1 MHRQRKAKIVATV
14 GPSSA
19 APDVLERLF
28 LAGVDV
34 FRMNFSHGE
43 RADHVA
49 VHRSLRALERKHG
62 RPIAVLQDLQGPKI
76 RLGRI
81 PGGERRVAAG
91 DLVSFTVDEA
101 AGAQHIPLPHAEIF
115 DAARPGHGLLI
126 DDGRIRL
133 RIEEVRGNLMTAR
146 VLAGGTL
153 RDRKGVNLPDS
164 VLAISPITDKDRR
177 DLELGLDL
185 GVDWVAMSFVQS
197 ADDIAAARRL
207 IGDGAALMAKI
218 EKPAALARITEIVAA
233 ADGIMVARGDLGV
246 EIPCED
252 VPGWQ
257 KQIVQLSRAAMK
269 PVIVATQM
277 LESMVS
283 SPTPTRAEA
292 SDVATAIYDGA
303 DAVMLSAES
312 AVGGY
317 PVESV
322 EVMDRIIRRTEAH
335 KLYRPFVTAIDIG
348 IDAIPSEVVSKSAAD
363 VADQLDG
370 AVIAAFTYSG
380 ATAARIARW
389 RPAAPIIALTPR
401 DEIARRLNVLW
412 GTHSVFSEDVSSY
425 EEMIARATATAAREG
440 IAPDGTQLIIV
451 GGIPFGEA
459 GTTNNLR
466 IARISCPASRREAP
480 AYGAFEI

>member
-1 MHRQRKAKIVATV
+1 MHRQRKAKIVATI

-19 APDVLERLF
+19 AADMLERLF

-49 VHRSLRALERKHG
+49 VHRALRALERKHG

-81 PGGERRVAAG
+81 PGGERRLAAG
-91 DLVSFTVDEA
+91 DLVSFVLAEA
-101 AGAQHIPLPHAEIF
+101 TGEHHIPLPHEEIF
-115 DAARPGHGLLI
+115 DAARAGHSLLI

-133 RIEEVRGNLMTAR
+133 RIEDVRGNRITAQA
-146 VLAGGTL
+146 LTSGML

-164 VLAISPITDKDRR
+164 VLPISPITDKDRR

-185 GVDWVAMSFVQS
+185 GVDWVALSFVQS
-197 ADDIAAARRL
+197 AADIAAAREL
-207 IGDGAALMAKI
+207 IGSRAALMAKI
-218 EKPAALARITEIVAA
+218 EKPSALAQLSGIVAA
-233 ADGIMVARGDLGV
+233 VDGIMVARGDLGV
-246 EIPCED
+246 EIPCEE

-257 KQIVQLSRAAMK
+257 KQIIQQCRAAMR

-312 AVGGY
+312 AIGGY
-317 PVESV
+317 PIESV

-335 KLYRPFVTAIDIG
+335 GFYRSFVTAIDIS

-363 VADQLDG
+363 VADQLEG

-412 GTHSVFSEDVSSY
+412 GTHSVFSEDVASY
-425 EEMIARATATAAREG
+425 EEMIERASTTAVGEG

-451 GGIPFGEA
+451 GGIPFGKA

-466 IARISCPASRREAP
+466 IRTVSLPANRMERP
-480 AYGAFEI
+480 AYGRFEI

>member
-19 APDVLERLF
+19 SPNVLEDLF

-62 RPIAVLQDLQGPKI
+62 RPIAILQDLQGPKI

-81 PGGERRVAAG
+81 PGGDRQVAAG
-91 DLVSFTVDEA
+91 DVISFILGEA
-101 AGAQHIPLPHAEIF
+101 AGTGHIPLPHAEIF
-115 DAARPGHGLLI
+115 EAARAGHGLLI

-133 RIEEVRGNLMTAR
+133 RIEEVHGNGMLAR
-146 VLAGGTL
+146 VVAGGTL

-164 VLAISPITDKDRR
+164 LLPISPITDKDRR

-197 ADDIAAARRL
+197 AADIIAARDL
-207 IGDGAALMAKI
+207 IGSRAALMAKI
-218 EKPAALARITEIVAA
+218 EKPAALAQISGIVAA
-233 ADGIMVARGDLGV
+233 ADGVMVARGDLGV
-246 EIPCED
+246 EIPCEE

-257 KQIVQLSRAAMK
+257 KQIVQQCRAAMK

-322 EVMDRIIRRTEAH
+322 AVMDRIIRRTEAH
-335 KLYRPFVTAIDIG
+335 RLYRSFVTAIDIG

-363 VADQLDG
+363 VADQLDH

-401 DEIARRLNVLW
+401 DEVARRLNVLW
-412 GTHSVFSEDVSSY
+412 GTHSVFSEDVASY
-425 EEMIARATATAAREG
+425 EEMIARASETAAGEG

-466 IARISCPASRREAP
+466 IARIARPVARNETP

>member
-76 RLGRI
+76 RLGRV

-91 DLVSFTVDEA
+91 DVVSFAHSEA
-101 AGAQHIPLPHAEIF
+101 VGAQHIPLPHAEIF
-115 DAARPGHGLLI
+115 DAARAGHGLLI
-126 DDGRIRL
+126 DDGHIRL

-197 ADDIAAARRL
+197 ADDIAAARKL
-207 IGDGAALMAKI
+207 VGSGAALMAKI
-218 EKPAALARITEIVAA
+218 EKPSALARIADIVAA

-257 KQIVQLSRAAMK
+257 KQIVQLCRAAMK

-335 KLYRPFVTAIDIG
+335 KLYRPFVTAIDIS

-412 GTHSVFSEDVSSY
+412 GTHSVFSEDVASY
-425 EEMIARATATAAREG
+425 EEMIARASATAAREG

-466 IARISCPASRREAP
+466 ITKISCPTSRTEAP

>member
-1 MHRQRKAKIVATV
+1 M
-14 GPSSA
+14 
-19 APDVLERLF
+19 
-28 LAGVDV
+28 
-34 FRMNFSHGE
+34 
-43 RADHVA
+43 
-49 VHRSLRALERKHG
+49 
-62 RPIAVLQDLQGPKI
+62 
-76 RLGRI
+76 
-81 PGGERRVAAG
+81 
-91 DLVSFTVDEA
+91 
-101 AGAQHIPLPHAEIF
+101 
-115 DAARPGHGLLI
+115 
-126 DDGRIRL
+126 
-133 RIEEVRGNLMTAR
+133 
-146 VLAGGTL
+146 
-153 RDRKGVNLPDS
+153 
-164 VLAISPITDKDRR
+164 
-177 DLELGLDL
+177 
-185 GVDWVAMSFVQS
+185 
-197 ADDIAAARRL
+197 
-207 IGDGAALMAKI
+207 IGSGAALMAKI
-218 EKPAALARITEIVAA
+218 EKPSALARIADIVAA

-257 KQIVQLSRAAMK
+257 KQIVQLCRAAMK

-277 LESMVS
+277 LKSMVS

-335 KLYRPFVTAIDIG
+335 KLYRPFVTAIDIS

-412 GTHSVFSEDVSSY
+412 GTHSVFSEDVASY
-425 EEMIARATATAAREG
+425 EEMIARASATAAREG

-466 IARISCPASRREAP
+466 IAKISCPSSRTEAP

>member
-1 MHRQRKAKIVATV
+1 
-14 GPSSA
+14 
-19 APDVLERLF
+19 
-28 LAGVDV
+28 
-34 FRMNFSHGE
+34 
-43 RADHVA
+43 
-49 VHRSLRALERKHG
+49 
-62 RPIAVLQDLQGPKI
+62 
-76 RLGRI
+76 
-81 PGGERRVAAG
+81 
-91 DLVSFTVDEA
+91 
-101 AGAQHIPLPHAEIF
+101 
-115 DAARPGHGLLI
+115 
-126 DDGRIRL
+126 
-133 RIEEVRGNLMTAR
+133 
-146 VLAGGTL
+146 
-153 RDRKGVNLPDS
+153 
-164 VLAISPITDKDRR
+164 
-177 DLELGLDL
+177 
-185 GVDWVAMSFVQS
+185 
-197 ADDIAAARRL
+197 L

>member
-76 RLGRI
+76 RLGRV

-91 DLVSFTVDEA
+91 DVVSFAHSEA
-101 AGAQHIPLPHAEIF
+101 VGTQHIPLPHAEIF
-115 DAARPGHGLLI
+115 DAARAGHGLLI
-126 DDGRIRL
+126 DDGHIRL

-197 ADDIAAARRL
+197 ADDIAAARKL
-207 IGDGAALMAKI
+207 IGSCAALMAKI
-218 EKPAALARITEIVAA
+218 EKPSALARIGDIVAA

-257 KQIVQLSRAAMK
+257 KQIVQLCRAAMK

-335 KLYRPFVTAIDIG
+335 KLYRPFVTAIDIS

-412 GTHSVFSEDVSSY
+412 GTHSVFSEDVASY
-425 EEMIARATATAAREG
+425 EEMIARAGATAAREG

-466 IARISCPASRREAP
+466 IAKISCPASRTEAP